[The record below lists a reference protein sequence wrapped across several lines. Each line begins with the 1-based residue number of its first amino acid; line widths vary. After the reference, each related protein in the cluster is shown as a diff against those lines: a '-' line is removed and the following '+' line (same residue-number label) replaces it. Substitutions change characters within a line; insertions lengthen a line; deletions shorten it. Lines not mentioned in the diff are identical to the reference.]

1 MSDSKSETVERPKFG
16 VLHHVSFPCRDTKE
30 AISFYCELLGG
41 ELIHEQWGFVLV
53 SLGGTYIG
61 ISSEGA
67 SWTEPENE
75 YPHVAWLMDA
85 ASVVKLRELLQEHA
99 IPVSPCWTQDGS
111 EALKFFR
118 DPSGN
123 MLELFCVEG
132 YPGAADLPTT
142 WKAQGHGNVMNVED
156 TVYSDWKRPT
166 TNKLATTSEPPRR
179 EEYSD
184 TVY

>member
-16 VLHHVSFPCRDTKE
+16 ALHHVSFPCRDTKE

-41 ELIHEQWGFVLV
+41 ELIHEQWGFILV

-85 ASVVKLRELLQEHA
+85 ASVVKLRELLPEHG
-99 IPVSPCWTQDGS
+99 IPVSPCWTRDGS
-111 EALKFFR
+111 EALMFFR

-166 TNKLATTSEPPRR
+166 TNKLATTSEPPRK
-179 EEYSD
+179 EEYSE